1 MDKIDPKDSKVL
13 VFQDQEVRSIEYK
26 GELWYVVLDIV
37 QVATQSKDAKQYLK
51 RMRQRD
57 EGLAEVW
64 DNITLPLPIKTQGG
78 TQKLICSNREGI
90 FRVLQ
95 SVTSKKLEPFKL
107 WLAKVG
113 SERIDEINN
122 PALAAERARQ
132 YYQALGYSDEW
143 IATRLESI
151 KVRGQL
157 TDEWK
162 DRGVKEGIEY
172 SILTAEISKATFG
185 LLPSQHKSL
194 KNLKKE
200 NLRDHMTNLEL
211 IFTMLGEEV
220 TRQTAQDE
228 DAQGFE
234 ENKEAAQKGGKAAG
248 KSLKALEKET
258 NQKVVSSSNFKKQ
271 IEEAKTSK
279 KSGNNTIEKE

>member
-1 MDKIDPKDSKVL
+1 MDKLIPKDSKIL
-13 VFQDQEVRSIEYK
+13 LFEEQKLRSIEHE

-37 QVATQSKDAKQYLK
+37 QVATQSKDAKQYIK
-51 RMRQRD
+51 RMRKRD
-57 EGLAEVW
+57 EGLSEIW
-64 DNITLPLPIKTQGG
+64 ENITRSFPIKTEGG
-78 TQKLICSNREGI
+78 TQKLICANREGI
-90 FRVLQ
+90 FRILQ

-122 PALAAERARQ
+122 PALAAQRARQ
-132 YYQALGYSDEW
+132 YYKALGYSDEW

-162 DRGVKEGIEY
+162 ERGVKEGIEY

-185 LLPSQHKSL
+185 LLPSEHKNL
-194 KNLKKE
+194 KDLKKE

-220 TRQTAQDE
+220 TRQTAKNE

-234 ENKEAAQKGGKAAG
+234 KNKEVAKKGGKAAG
-248 KSLKALEKET
+248 KSLDALEKET
-258 NQKVVSSSNFKKQ
+258 GKKVISSSNFKNQIKQ
-271 IEEAKTSK
+271 AKTDKKLKNNSK
-279 KSGNNTIEKE
+279 DEE

>member
-1 MDKIDPKDSKVL
+1 MDKINPKDSKVL
-13 VFQDQEVRSIEYK
+13 VFQDQEVRSVEHE

-37 QVATQSKDAKQYLK
+37 QVATQSKDPKQYLK

-57 EGLAEVW
+57 EGLSDIW
-64 DNITLPLPIKTQGG
+64 DNITLQLPVKTKGG

-90 FRVLQ
+90 FRILQ
-95 SVTSKKLEPFKL
+95 SITSKKLEPFKL

-122 PALAAERARQ
+122 PALAAKRARQ
-132 YYQALGYSDEW
+132 YYKALGYSEEW

-185 LLPSQHKSL
+185 LLPSQHK
-194 KNLKKE
+194 KIKDLKKE

-248 KSLKALEKET
+248 DARKAVEKNT
-258 NQKVVSSSNFKKQ
+258 GQKVISPSNFKKQ
-271 IEEAKTSK
+271 IEEAKTNK
-279 KSGNNTIEKE
+279 KSNDNTIDKE

>member
-1 MDKIDPKDSKVL
+1 MDKLIPKDSKIL
-13 VFQDQEVRSIEYK
+13 LFEEQKLRSIEHE

-37 QVATQSKDAKQYLK
+37 QVATQSKDAKQYIK
-51 RMRQRD
+51 RMRKRD
-57 EGLAEVW
+57 EGLSEIW
-64 DNITLPLPIKTQGG
+64 ENITRSFPIKTEGG
-78 TQKLICSNREGI
+78 TQKLICANREGI
-90 FRVLQ
+90 FRILQ

-122 PALAAERARQ
+122 PALAAQRARQ
-132 YYQALGYSDEW
+132 YYKALGYSDEW

-162 DRGVKEGIEY
+162 ERGVKEGIEY

-185 LLPSQHKSL
+185 LLPSEHKNL

-220 TRQTAQDE
+220 TRQTAKNE
-228 DAQGFE
+228 DAQGFDK
-234 ENKEAAQKGGKAAG
+234 NKEVAKKGGKAAG
-248 KSLKALEKET
+248 KSLDALEKET
-258 NQKVVSSSNFKKQ
+258 GKKVISSSNFKNQIKQ
-271 IEEAKTSK
+271 AKTDK
-279 KSGNNTIEKE
+279 KLKR

>member
-1 MDKIDPKDSKVL
+1 MDKLIPKDSKIL
-13 VFQDQEVRSIEYK
+13 LFEEQKLRSIEHE

-37 QVATQSKDAKQYLK
+37 QVATQSKDAKQYIK
-51 RMRQRD
+51 RMRKRD
-57 EGLAEVW
+57 EGLSEIW
-64 DNITLPLPIKTQGG
+64 ENITRSFPIKTEGG
-78 TQKLICSNREGI
+78 TQKLICANREGI
-90 FRVLQ
+90 FRILQ

-132 YYQALGYSDEW
+132 YYKALGYSDEW

-162 DRGVKEGIEY
+162 ERGVKEGIEY
-172 SILTAEISKATFG
+172 SILTAEISKAIFG
-185 LLPSQHKSL
+185 LLPSEHKNL
-194 KNLKKE
+194 KDLKKE

-220 TRQTAQDE
+220 TRQTAKNE

-234 ENKEAAQKGGKAAG
+234 KNKEVAKKGGKAAG
-248 KSLKALEKET
+248 KSLDALEKET
-258 NQKVVSSSNFKKQ
+258 GKKVISSSNFKNQIKQ
-271 IEEAKTSK
+271 AKTDKKLKNNSK
-279 KSGNNTIEKE
+279 DEA

>member
-1 MDKIDPKDSKVL
+1 MDKLIPKDSKIL
-13 VFQDQEVRSIEYK
+13 LFEEQKLRSIEHE
-26 GELWYVVLDIV
+26 GELWYVVLDIL
-37 QVATQSKDAKQYLK
+37 QVATQSKDAKQYIK
-51 RMRQRD
+51 RMRKRD
-57 EGLAEVW
+57 EGLSEIW
-64 DNITLPLPIKTQGG
+64 ENITRSFPIKTEGG
-78 TQKLICSNREGI
+78 TQKLICANREGI
-90 FRVLQ
+90 FRILQ

-132 YYQALGYSDEW
+132 YYKVLGYSDEW

-162 DRGVKEGIEY
+162 ERGVKEGIEY

-185 LLPSQHKSL
+185 LLPSEHKNL
-194 KNLKKE
+194 KDLKKE

-220 TRQTAQDE
+220 TRQTAKNE

-234 ENKEAAQKGGKAAG
+234 KNKEVAKKGGKAAG
-248 KSLKALEKET
+248 KSLDALEKET
-258 NQKVVSSSNFKKQ
+258 GKKVISSSNFKNQIKQ
-271 IEEAKTSK
+271 AKTDKKLKNNSK
-279 KSGNNTIEKE
+279 DEE

>member
-1 MDKIDPKDSKVL
+1 MDKISPKDSKVL
-13 VFQDQEVRSIEYK
+13 VFQDQEVRSVEHE

-37 QVATQSKDAKQYLK
+37 QVATQSKDPKQYLK

-57 EGLAEVW
+57 EGLSDVW
-64 DNITLPLPIKTQGG
+64 DNITLQLPVKTKGG

-95 SVTSKKLEPFKL
+95 SITSKKLEPFKL

-113 SERIDEINN
+113 SERIDEIEN

-132 YYQALGYSDEW
+132 YYKALGYSEEW

-162 DRGVKEGIEY
+162 DRGVKEGMEY

-194 KNLKKE
+194 KGLKKE

-220 TRQTAQDE
+220 TRQTAQEE
-228 DAQGFE
+228 DAQGFD
-234 ENKEAAQKGGKAAG
+234 ENKHAAQKGGKAAG
-248 KSLKALEKET
+248 DARKAVEKNT
-258 NQKVVSSSNFKKQ
+258 GQNVISSSNFKKQ
-271 IEEAKTSK
+271 IEEAKTNK
-279 KSGNNTIEKE
+279 KSNNNSIDKK

>member
-1 MDKIDPKDSKVL
+1 MDKLIPKDSKIL
-13 VFQDQEVRSIEYK
+13 LFEEQKLRSIEHE

-37 QVATQSKDAKQYLK
+37 QVATQSKDAKQYIK
-51 RMRQRD
+51 RMRKRD
-57 EGLAEVW
+57 EGLSEIW
-64 DNITLPLPIKTQGG
+64 ENITRSFPIKTEGG

-90 FRVLQ
+90 FRILQ

-132 YYQALGYSDEW
+132 YYKALGYSDEW
-143 IATRLESI
+143 ITTRLESI

-162 DRGVKEGIEY
+162 ERGVKEGIEY

-185 LLPSQHKSL
+185 LLPSEHKNL
-194 KNLKKE
+194 KDLKKE

-220 TRQTAQDE
+220 TRQTAKNE

-234 ENKEAAQKGGKAAG
+234 KNKEVAKKGGKAAG
-248 KSLKALEKET
+248 KSLDALEKET
-258 NQKVVSSSNFKKQ
+258 GKKVISSSNFKNQIKQ
-271 IEEAKTSK
+271 AKTDKKLKNNSK
-279 KSGNNTIEKE
+279 DEE

>member
-1 MDKIDPKDSKVL
+1 MDKLTPKNQQIISFEDK
-13 VFQDQEVRSIEYK
+13 EIRSIEHD
-26 GELWYVVLDIV
+26 GELWYVVVDVINV
-37 QVATQSKDAKQYLK
+37 VTESKNPKGYL
-51 RMRQRD
+51 RDMRRRD

-64 DNITLPLPIKTQGG
+64 DNITLPLPIKTKGG
-78 TQKLICSNREGI
+78 TQKLTCSNREGI

-162 DRGVKEGIEY
+162 DRGVKEGVEY

-220 TRQTAQDE
+220 TRQTAQDD

-248 KSLKALEKET
+248 DARKVVEKNT
-258 NQKVVSSSNFKKQ
+258 GQKVISSSNFKKQ
-271 IEEAKTSK
+271 IEEAKTK
-279 KSGNNTIEKE
+279 KQIDTSSEEES